1 MSYNYLKPGVLM
13 VLAKA
18 PIVVGFILEGVNCFT
33 KLSRERALLSG
44 QNIPELKKELFY
56 SNKNR
61 MFSL

>member
-1 MSYNYLKPGVLM
+1 MSYNCLKPGVLM
-13 VLAKA
+13 VLAEA
-18 PIVVGFILEGVNCFT
+18 PIVVYFILEGFNCFT
-33 KLSRERALLSG
+33 NLSRERALLPG